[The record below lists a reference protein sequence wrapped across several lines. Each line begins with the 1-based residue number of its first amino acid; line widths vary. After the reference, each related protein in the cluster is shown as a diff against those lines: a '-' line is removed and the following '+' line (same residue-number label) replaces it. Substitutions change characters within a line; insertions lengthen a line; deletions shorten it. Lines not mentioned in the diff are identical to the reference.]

1 MFSGPVR
8 KKRIVGLILLA
19 VILTLFFTFN
29 RFPKLD
35 VVGEDLDAVTA
46 PQAQCF
52 QGFCIERDPGRSF
65 LTSWFTFSITYLR
78 LVTVGMTFAFVVAGL
93 AESMLFPPGSGPM
106 FPSGGTS
113 FRRTLSGALTGPVMN
128 LCSACIVPVSS
139 AFRRRGAGVDG
150 AIAMIQGSATMNIPA
165 LAMVFF
171 VFTPLLGA
179 SRLVLAVV
187 GALLIGPI
195 VVKSVRSPIEEGEIG
210 LQPVLSADLSETGS
224 WREVLLEGLR
234 DWAKYSLGYLA
245 RLGPIMIV
253 AGFASGL
260 ALQWISPDVVAR
272 YLGNDMMGVAI
283 AATFGV
289 LINVPLLFEI
299 PLVALL
305 LLLGMGTAPAAA
317 LLFTAAAGGPV
328 TFWGLAKLMPS
339 RAIVTFGA
347 ATWALGALGGLAV
360 LVIGTFIWTAE
371 ASDVQARYSLQRSAY
386 ASLVHTEIDTLDT
399 PVFVDVTSDAG
410 IDFLHTRLRMDA
422 VDVGAGAVVFD
433 YNSDTLHD
441 IYVTSNNG
449 PNALYRNN
457 GDGTFVNVAA
467 AANVADEGGGTANGA
482 CAADY
487 DNDGDPDLYV
497 AHFGPSRFYRNNGD
511 GTFSNV
517 TTRALGSVKRLERTT
532 GCAWGDYDNDGFL
545 DLLVVS
551 HTRLS
556 ASVDIFGVPVDTVRD
571 DPDFLELHDPLILYH
586 NNGDGAFE
594 DRSALLGDTASPT
607 ISGPLGSM
615 WGSGFQPGW
624 IDYDNDGDADLYVV
638 NDLGDQLQPNVL
650 WRNDGPGI
658 DGEWTFTDVSKSS
671 GAGVEMFG
679 MGLAVGDYDLDGLLD
694 LFVTN
699 IGQNILLNNRGPDL
713 GFEIAS
719 VEARTGA
726 AATPDGQRVAW
737 GTFFFDYDNDLDE
750 DLYLVSG
757 FLNAQNIEN
766 PVEQPNVLLRNN
778 GDGTFTDISDGSG
791 TDDSGVGRGG
801 FYLDYDNDG
810 CVDIFVSNLRQKAK
824 LLRNV
829 CDTGHSWLEV
839 DLIGRDSNR
848 DGIGARITAVTRNT
862 TQIREVAAGSS
873 QIGQNM
879 LTVHF
884 GLGQAKK
891 IDSVKVQW
899 PSGKVQMFEN
909 VDVNQRVTI
918 TEPD

>member
-1 MFSGPVR
+1 MFSSQVR
-8 KKRIVGLILLA
+8 KKRAAGLVLLVAILALFLA
-19 VILTLFFTFN
+19 FN

-52 QGFCIERDPGRSF
+52 QGFCIERDPGQSL
-65 LTSWFTFSITYLR
+65 LTRWFTFSVTYLR
-78 LVTVGMTFAFVVAGL
+78 LVAIGMTFAFVVAGL
-93 AESMLFPPGSGPM
+93 AESMLFPSGSGPL
-106 FPSGGTS
+106 FPSGGM
-113 FRRTLSGALTGPVMN
+113 FKRTLGGALAGPVMN

-139 AFRRRGAGVDG
+139 AFRKRGAGIDG
-150 AIAMIQGSATMNIPA
+150 AIAMVQGSATMNVPA

-179 SRLVLAVV
+179 SRLVLAVA
-187 GALLIGPI
+187 GALLIGPL
-195 VVKSVRSPIEEGEIG
+195 VVKTVRWSSVDDDVEFQPAFGEI
-210 LQPVLSADLSETGS
+210 PPETGS
-224 WREVLLEGLR
+224 WSDALIEGVR
-234 DWAKYSLGYLA
+234 DWAKYSLGYLV
-245 RLGPIMIV
+245 RLGPIMVI

-272 YLGNDMMGVAI
+272 YLGNDLQGIAI
-283 AATFGV
+283 AATFGI

-328 TFWGLAKLMPS
+328 TFWGLAKLMPR
-339 RAIVTFGA
+339 RAVAMFAGS
-347 ATWALGALGGLAV
+347 TWVLGALGGIAV
-360 LVIGTFIWTAE
+360 LAIGTFIWTVE
-371 ASDVQARYSLQRSAY
+371 ASDVQARYGLQRETY
-386 ASLVHTEIDTLDT
+386 ADLVHPVTETLDA
-399 PVFVDVTSDAG
+399 PAFADVTADAG
-410 IDFLHTRLRMDA
+410 VDFLHTRLRFDA
-422 VDVGAGAVVFD
+422 VDVGAGSVVFD
-433 YNSDTLHD
+433 FNSDTLHD
-441 IYVTSNNG
+441 IYVTSNSS

-457 GDGTFVNVAA
+457 GDGTFTNVAA
-467 AANVADEGGGTANGA
+467 AAKVEDKGGGTANGA

-511 GTFSNV
+511 GTFSNI
-517 TTRALGSVKRLERTT
+517 TSRALGSVKDLERTT
-532 GCAWGDYDNDGFL
+532 GCAWGDYDRDGFL
-545 DLLVVS
+545 DLVVVN

-556 ASVDIFGVPVDTVRD
+556 ANVDIFGVPVDLVRQ

-586 NNGDGAFE
+586 NRGDGTFE
-594 DRSALLGDTASPT
+594 DASTLLGDNSSPT
-607 ISGPLGSM
+607 LSGPLGNM

-624 IDYDNDGDADLYVV
+624 VDYDNDGDPDLYVV
-638 NDLGDQLQPNVL
+638 NDLGDQLHPNVL
-650 WRNDGPGI
+650 WRNDGPDATGR
-658 DGEWTFTDVSKSS
+658 WAFTDVSKDS
-671 GAGVEMFG
+671 GAGIEMFG
-679 MGLAVGDYDLDGLLD
+679 MGLAVGDYDLDGHLD
-694 LFVTN
+694 MFVTN
-699 IGQNILLNNRGPDL
+699 IGQNILLKNLGPDDA
-713 GFEIAS
+713 FEVAS

-778 GDGTFTDISDGSG
+778 GDGTFTDVSTGSG
-791 TDDSGVGRGG
+791 TEDPGVGRGG
-801 FYLDYDNDG
+801 VYLDYDNDG
-810 CVDIFVSNLRQKAK
+810 CLDIFVSNLRQKAK

-829 CDTGHSWLEV
+829 CDSGLNWLEV
-839 DLIGRDSNR
+839 DLVGRDSNR
-848 DGIGARITAVTRNT
+848 DGIGARIIAMVRGT
-862 TQIREVAAGSS
+862 TLIREVAAGSS

-884 GLGQAKK
+884 GFGPARHA
-891 IDSVKVQW
+891 DSLIVQW
-899 PSGKVQMFEN
+899 PSGKVQTFEK
-909 VDVNQRVTI
+909 VEANQRVTI
-918 TEPD
+918 TEPQ